1 MEQRGRSPTLAP
13 IGEPSPVIGRQN
25 ICGEDISSKRGDE
38 DMNTLKCSL
47 LSASFVALSTGWA
60 VAAPAVVLDYLNLR
74 YAPGY
79 DQYIIE
85 VIPPGWIVNTGACA
99 DGWCQVNVN
108 GVLGFVDSDYLGAP
122 APGYWPSYG
131 YAYGWTYPNYAYYYG
146 YGGGPYVGSYAG
158 VYAQGRDA
166 DLKAARRQVDR
177 AKPMAVAKDNGAA
190 TPHAAKPAKGPIP
203 IGVAT
208 AAVRSKSKG

>member
-1 MEQRGRSPTLAP
+1 MSPAA
-13 IGEPSPVIGRQN
+13 GKKN
-25 ICGEDISSKRGDE
+25 
-38 DMNTLKCSL
+38 MNTMKCSL
-47 LSASFVALSTGWA
+47 MSVGFVVLSAGWA
-60 VAAPAVVLDYLNLR
+60 AAAPAVVLDYLNLR

-85 VIPPGWIVNTGACA
+85 VIPPGWVVNTGACA

-108 GVLGFVDSDYLGAP
+108 GVLGFVDSDYLGAS

-131 YAYGWTYPNYAYYYG
+131 YAYSWTYPNYAYYDG
-146 YGGGPYVGSYAG
+146 YGAGPYVGPFGG

-177 AKPMAVAKDNGAA
+177 AKPTAVAKDNGTAR
-190 TPHAAKPAKGPIP
+190 PHAAKPAKGPVP

-208 AAVRSKSKG
+208 AAARLKAKG